1 MTSFTCPNCN
11 APFGAQFITGA
22 TTPHRYSVT
31 TSDGSKLA
39 FDLCDGCHIKFMRK
53 PSQAAKR
60 YPLIARKVARAPGE
74 YVSSGGAA

>member
-1 MTSFTCPNCN
+1 
-11 APFGAQFITGA
+11 
-22 TTPHRYSVT
+22 VT